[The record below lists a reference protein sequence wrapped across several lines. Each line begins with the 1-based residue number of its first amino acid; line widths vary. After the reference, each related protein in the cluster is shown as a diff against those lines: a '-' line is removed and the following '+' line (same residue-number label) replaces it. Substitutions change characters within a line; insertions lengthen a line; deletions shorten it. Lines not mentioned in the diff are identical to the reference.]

1 VEHTDLVGL
10 LRDGIDA
17 KGGEWADL
25 GAGEGAFTLA
35 LADLLGPGAH
45 ITAVDRD
52 AGTIRGL
59 AAEMGK
65 RFPGTGLEVV
75 VADFTRP
82 LSLPSGPRSSGVP
95 APSGA
100 GGLPPHVVGRPGL
113 DGIVMANSLHF
124 VRDKSPVLAR
134 VREMLRPGGRLIVVE
149 YGSDRGN
156 PWVPH
161 PFSYQR
167 WEEMA
172 AGSGFERTRLLA
184 TVPSR
189 YLGSMYSAVTF
200 APGPM
205 RAD

>member
-1 VEHTDLVGL
+1 MHHTELVGL

-17 KGGEWADL
+17 KGGRWADL

-35 LADLLGPGAH
+35 LADLLGPGAN

-52 AGTIRGL
+52 EVSMRGL
-59 AAEMGK
+59 SAEMAK
-65 RFPGTGLEVV
+65 KFPGTELEVV
-75 VADFTRP
+75 AADFTRP
-82 LSLPSGPRSSGVP
+82 TSLSS
-95 APSGA
+95 
-100 GGLPPHVVGRPGL
+100 L

-124 VRDKSPVLAR
+124 VRDKRPVLAR
-134 VREMLRPGGRLIVVE
+134 VHEMLKPGGRLIVVE

-161 PFSYQR
+161 PFSYER
-167 WEEMA
+167 WVQMA
-172 AGSGFERTRLLA
+172 AGAGFERTRMIGTL
-184 TVPSR
+184 PSR

-200 APGPM
+200 APSPK

>member
-1 VEHTDLVGL
+1 VTHTDLVGL
-10 LRDGIDA
+10 LRDGITA
-17 KGGEWADL
+17 KGGRWADL
-25 GAGEGAFTLA
+25 GAGGGAFTLA

-45 ITAVDRD
+45 VTAVDRD
-52 AGTIRGL
+52 AGSMRGL

-65 RFPGTGLEVV
+65 RFPGTELEVV

-82 LSLPSGPRSSGVP
+82 ISLSS
-95 APSGA
+95 
-100 GGLPPHVVGRPGL
+100 L

-124 VRDKSPVLAR
+124 VRDKRPVLAR
-134 VREMLRPGGRLIVVE
+134 VHEMLKPGGSLIVVE

-161 PFSYQR
+161 PFSYER
-167 WEEMA
+167 WVQMA
-172 AGSGFERTRLLA
+172 ADAGFERTRLLG

-189 YLGSMYSAVTF
+189 YLGSMYSALTY
-200 APGPM
+200 APLST

>member
-1 VEHTDLVGL
+1 MNQSDLVGL
-10 LRDGIDA
+10 LRNGITA
-17 KGGEWADL
+17 KGGRWADL
-25 GAGEGAFTLA
+25 GAGGGAFTLA
-35 LADLLGPGAH
+35 LADVLGPGAEV
-45 ITAVDRD
+45 TAVDRD
-52 AGTIRGL
+52 AGSMRGL

-65 RFPGTGLEVV
+65 RFPASRLDVLA
-75 VADFTRP
+75 ADFTRP
-82 LSLPSGPRSSGVP
+82 ISLSS
-95 APSGA
+95 
-100 GGLPPHVVGRPGL
+100 L

-124 VRDKSPVLAR
+124 VRDKPPVLAR

-161 PFSYQR
+161 PFSYER
-167 WEEMA
+167 WVQMA
-172 AGSGFERTRLLA
+172 TDAGFERTRLLG

-200 APGPM
+200 APEPM